1 MSPASF
7 VIFLQLS
14 FHSFDKQTLIS
25 EGRMRGQ
32 ITRSRT
38 TSKDTWPEGRM
49 SSSRFSQNVW
59 KSLFALAYHI
69 FLQHINRHVFKTIN
83 EMTQEMTKM
92 LAFTDWFE
100 DFAPLQIM
108 SRRPSSHALAW
119 FSDGPGR
126 SRSRT
131 LSLPRLMDF
140 IQGHV
145 RDVMTL
151 FFFLPI
157 RSNVTY
163 SRKSGIL
170 GMYESMREIELRE
183 SRA

>member
-1 MSPASF
+1 M
-7 VIFLQLS
+7 
-14 FHSFDKQTLIS
+14 TL
-25 EGRMRGQ
+25 RG
-32 ITRSRT
+32 
-38 TSKDTWPEGRM
+38 
-49 SSSRFSQNVW
+49 
-59 KSLFALAYHI
+59 
-69 FLQHINRHVFKTIN
+69 RHV
-83 EMTQEMTKM
+83 
-92 LAFTDWFE
+92 
-100 DFAPLQIM
+100 
-108 SRRPSSHALAW
+108 RRSDGTVAC

-131 LSLPRLMDF
+131 LSLPHLMDF

-151 FFFLPI
+151 LFFPPI

-170 GMYESMREIELRE
+170 GMYENMREIELRE